1 METRVLPWFSKLA
14 GFWRGFLAGIAV
26 VAAGFL
32 VVKSIESLMPRQV
45 LGQLRYQAA
54 DPHSLQAVED
64 MGRVFLREAA
74 AKMFITMQ
82 AKAKKDG
89 VYLFPMSGFRDY
101 QRQHDLFF
109 HGARL
114 KNQSKEK
121 RSLVCAPPGYSEHHT
136 GYSLD
141 IGDGSFVREEMAIDT
156 TFKKTASY
164 KWLVKNAGRFH
175 FEMSF
180 PEDKRERRIAYE
192 PWHWRFVGDLHSFK
206 TFFYDRVI
214 PKWVSAK

>member
-1 METRVLPWFSKLA
+1 MLAWFSTLT
-14 GFWRGFLAGIAV
+14 GFWRGFLAGVTV
-26 VAAGFL
+26 VAAGL
-32 VVKSIESLMPRQV
+32 VVVRSLESFMPKQV
-45 LGQLRYQAA
+45 LGHLRYQAA
-54 DPHSLQAVED
+54 DPSSLLPVED

-74 AKMFITMQ
+74 AKMFLSMQ

-89 VYLFPMSGFRDY
+89 VYLVPMSGFRDY
-101 QRQHDLFF
+101 RRQHDLFF

-141 IGDGSFVREEMAIDT
+141 IGDGAFVGEVKEIDA
-156 TFKKTASY
+156 TFKDTLSY
-164 KWLVKNAGRFH
+164 KWLVKNAGRYH

-180 PEDKRERRIAYE
+180 PENKNKRRIAYE
-192 PWHWRFVGDLHSFK
+192 PWHWRYVGDLHSFK

-214 PKWVSAK
+214 PKWVAAK